1 MVTLITMNNRTRE
14 LIKKRMGDM
23 NMSQVNLASRLTMT
37 SSQVSR
43 IISGDRGTT
52 LENLLAIADVLQIER
67 SYFLR
72 VASGLNP
79 EPDEDPWVEEQTH
92 MLKLIPPD
100 MRGVAGRFI
109 DSIAAGEDAK
119 QKSRKP
125 AANKKGSG

>member
-1 MVTLITMNNRTRE
+1 
-14 LIKKRMGDM
+14 
-23 NMSQVNLASRLTMT
+23 MT